1 MTFHPCSIDGVWE
14 IALEPRGDDRGW
26 LVRTY
31 CEEAFARQG
40 LNVRWTQA
48 NTTRTRARGSIRG
61 LHWQAEPQPE
71 AKLVRCSRG
80 VAWDVVVDVR
90 PASPTFGKWV
100 AFELSEERPV
110 EIYIPVGCAHGFQC
124 LTDDVELNYLMSAA
138 YDPELA
144 RGLRWDDP
152 TVDVRWPLA
161 PTVISDR
168 DRSLPFL
175 TC

>member
-1 MTFHPCSIDGVWE
+1 MTFHPCFIDGVWE

-26 LVRTY
+26 LVRTF
-31 CEEAFARQG
+31 CEEAFARRG
-40 LNVRWTQA
+40 LNVRWPQA

-110 EIYIPVGCAHGFQC
+110 EIYIPAGCAHGFQC
-124 LTDDVELNYLMSAA
+124 LTGDVELNYLMSAA
-138 YDPELA
+138 YDPALA

-152 TVDVRWPLA
+152 TVDVRWPLEA
-161 PTVISDR
+161 TVISDR
-168 DRSLPFL
+168 DRSLPPWMA
-175 TC
+175 